1 VKLDHPLF
9 RAERAK
15 GALVMVALLMGAL
28 GLAFFRAQVLRAS
41 DWRLQSDSN
50 RLRAL
55 ALPAPRGTLFDR
67 NDNVLADNVP
77 GYAVVLLPAHRD
89 SIRARM
95 ERLAPH
101 LDLAP
106 ARVER
111 LLEQQRALPRQ
122 PFTVKV
128 NASFQEVSL
137 LEERR
142 DGFPGLELQMRPRRR
157 YLAGEALAHVLGSL
171 GEVSPQELESP
182 AFAGYQPGWIVGKD
196 GIERQYEQLL
206 QGAQGYRLVEVDA
219 LGRIVGP
226 FEGPTAQTPAEP
238 GVDLQLNIDL
248 DLQQWIHRIF
258 PEGMTGAVVALDV
271 SDGGILALYS
281 APVFDPNDF
290 VGGISPERWEAL
302 NTDPARPLFN
312 RAVQGRYPPG
322 STWKLATAAMA
333 IDLGVV
339 RPDETMPIPCTG
351 GMQYGNRY
359 WRCWKPEGHGYLD
372 MEGALGHSCNVY
384 FYQLGLRIGL
394 HRMLEEGVKI
404 GLDERCGVDLPV
416 EAQGRFPRDLG
427 FWERTFGL
435 RPTEAEVLS
444 LAIGQ
449 GPNEQTPL
457 KIAQFYVA
465 IARDGSAPPPRLLK
479 GDSADS
485 GGWTLDLSREALEV
499 LREGLKGVLLP
510 GGTAHLSSLEHWDLM
525 GKTGTAQNPPHPS
538 HAWFAGIAGP
548 RDGDPEIV
556 VVAIV
561 EFGESGSTVA
571 APLVAKT
578 ADYYL
583 RRKYGIPIDT
593 IQTLGEHYRTGTP
606 APWASR
612 FWTAG
617 GEP

>member
-1 VKLDHPLF
+1 MKLDHPLF
-9 RAERAK
+9 RAERAR
-15 GALVMVALLMGAL
+15 GALVLVALLMGAL
-28 GLAFFRAQVLRAS
+28 GIAFFRAQVLRAS

-55 ALPAPRGTLFDR
+55 ALPAPRGTIFDR
-67 NDNVLADNVP
+67 NEHVLADNVP

-89 SIRARM
+89 SIRARL

-111 LLEQQRALPRQ
+111 LLEQQRTLPRQ
-122 PFTVKV
+122 PLTVNV
-128 NASFQEVSL
+128 NASFQEVSI

-142 DGFPGLELQMRPRRR
+142 DEFPGLELQMRPRRR

-182 AFAGYQPGWIVGKD
+182 AFSGYQPGWIVGKD

-206 QGAQGYRLVEVDA
+206 QGSQGYRLVEVDA

-226 FEGPTAQTPAEP
+226 FEGPSAETPAEP
-238 GVDLQLNIDL
+238 GVDLHLNIDL
-248 DLQQWIHRIF
+248 ELQQWIHRIF

-290 VGGISPERWEAL
+290 VGGISLERWEAL
-302 NTDPARPLFN
+302 NSDPARPLFN

-333 IDLGVV
+333 LELGAV
-339 RPDETMPIPCTG
+339 RPEDLMPIPCTG
-351 GMQYGNRY
+351 GMWYGNRF
-359 WRCWKPEGHGYLD
+359 WRCWRAEGHGYLD

-394 HRMLEEGVKI
+394 ERMLEEGVKI

-427 FWERTFGL
+427 FWERAFGL

-457 KIAQFYVA
+457 KIAQFYLA
-465 IARDGSAPPPRLLK
+465 IARDGSAPPPRLLRTEP
-479 GDSADS
+479 AET
-485 GGWTLDLSREALEV
+485 GGWSLDLSREALEV

-525 GKTGTAQNPPHPS
+525 GKTGTAQNPPNPS

-548 RDGDPEIV
+548 RGGDPEIV

-561 EFGESGSTVA
+561 EFGESGSAMA

-606 APWASR
+606 APWARR